1 MNYLEITVWLEEH
14 QYQAL
19 ADHLVDDSNLDKV
32 VTEILQNLY
41 EKCVPAEERER
52 IKEIVAQEEAMRKAE
67 EAASRRF
74 VFIEAKKNG
83 VTSCRIGE
91 GYGTPLEVAHACALH
106 YSQAKKMSGQEFL
119 EAAYKETETITK
131 EEFEERCAVDG
142 ERIKGIYSLDFA
154 HNTITAELDGNTSTL
169 PMNCMVK
176 AAKAA
181 YRRVN
186 LKLEERMEFFAKKLE
201 ELVPAQN
208 EKSSEIEPGYDMTQG
223 M

>member
-1 MNYLEITVWLEEH
+1 ME
-14 QYQAL
+14 
-19 ADHLVDDSNLDKV
+19 KV
-32 VTEILQNLY
+32 VEKIMQKLY
-41 EKCVPAEERER
+41 EACVLVEEREH
-52 IKEIVAQEEAMRKAE
+52 IEEIIVQEEARRKAE

-74 VFIEAKKNG
+74 VFIEEKKKG

-106 YSQAKKMSGQEFL
+106 YPQAKKMSSQEFL
-119 EAAYKETETITK
+119 EVAYKETELITK

-142 ERIKGIYSLDFA
+142 GRIKGVYSLDFN
-154 HNTITAELDGNTSTL
+154 HNTITAKLGGKASTL
-169 PMNCMVK
+169 PMDCMMK

-181 YRRVN
+181 YCRVN
-186 LKLEERMEFFAKKLE
+186 LRLEERMEFFAKKLE

-208 EKSSEIEPGYDMTQG
+208 EESGEIEPEFNMTQR

>member
-19 ADHLVDDSNLDKV
+19 ADRLVDDSNLEKV

-67 EAASRRF
+67 EAASHRF

-119 EAAYKETETITK
+119 EAAYKETEPITK

-142 ERIKGIYSLDFA
+142 SRSSDHHRGRFPGKQIYADSLLFKSHA
-154 HNTITAELDGNTSTL
+154 VGGHHRRL
-169 PMNCMVK
+169 P
-176 AAKAA
+176 
-181 YRRVN
+181 RHQ
-186 LKLEERMEFFAKKLE
+186 
-201 ELVPAQN
+201 P
-208 EKSSEIEPGYDMTQG
+208 DD
-223 M
+223 